1 MKVLYSIVIISLI
14 IGFILIMI
22 AAISVDETAMLV
34 GVGLMLAPV
43 ALLIVGGL
51 IYVLTEIWR

>member
-14 IGFILIMI
+14 IGSILLMT
-22 AAISVDETAMLV
+22 VNETAMLV

-43 ALLIVGGL
+43 VLLIVGGL
-51 IYVLTEIWR
+51 IYVLTEIWG

>member
-1 MKVLYSIVIISLI
+1 MKVLYSIVIISFI
-14 IGFILIMI
+14 IGFILMM
-22 AAISVDETAMLV
+22 SLNETAMLV

-51 IYVLTEIWR
+51 IYVLTEIWG